1 MHHLQFLDPSH
12 DRTLALVGTYH
23 PALVTVSVLMAAL
36 AAYAAL
42 RLAGRITA
50 AETGRAKGLWLAAGA
65 TAMGVGIW
73 AMHFIGMLAFRL
85 PVAVGYDLAG
95 TLVSVLPAIVTSV
108 VVLYVS
114 TREKIRPP
122 QLLFAGM
129 LMGLGI
135 GTMHYTGMAAMRM
148 AGHMFYDPVLFG
160 VSIVVA
166 VVLASAA
173 LYIQF
178 LAGHR
183 AKAGKQ
189 TKARKQR
196 TLLGA
201 ALTMGIAVSG
211 MHYTAMAAVYFFPR
225 DSPGAPVGLV
235 APTLLAVLVGLAAAL
250 ILALT
255 IFVVVVDGRLK
266 AAALSARTSRA
277 RMMQAIETMSEGF
290 CLYDADDRLVLC
302 NSRYRDLNRDA
313 DREVVLGETFE
324 QIIRRTAER
333 GLVAEARGRV
343 AEWVAERSAAHQH
356 PSGPILQQRCN
367 GRWIQVCEQK
377 PEDGSTV
384 AIFTDITAL
393 KRAEIELSAA
403 LEGLK
408 TTQAQLVQSE
418 KMAALGQLTAGI
430 AHEMNTPIGVVHSTA
445 DNFERCV
452 KKILEATETS
462 STLDEVRSDARF
474 QRAVL
479 IIRENSRL
487 ISEASLRIGTI
498 VSGLKAFSAE
508 ESSQESASIGDCV
521 ENTLS
526 LIQHQLRE
534 GITVVKK
541 LGAVPVVPFGRA
553 ALNQVLMAL
562 FTNAV
567 RAIPGEGKITIETE
581 GDKDWARIRISDS
594 GGGIPE
600 ERLKNLF
607 DFGFSTQGTR
617 VGVEMGLSSAYNVV
631 RKNGGDVSVASVL
644 GEGSIFTV
652 TLPLRAGAAS
662 A

>member
-1 MHHLQFLDPSH
+1 
-12 DRTLALVGTYH
+12 
-23 PALVTVSVLMAAL
+23 
-36 AAYAAL
+36 
-42 RLAGRITA
+42 
-50 AETGRAKGLWLAAGA
+50 
-65 TAMGVGIW
+65 
-73 AMHFIGMLAFRL
+73 
-85 PVAVGYDLAG
+85 
-95 TLVSVLPAIVTSV
+95 
-108 VVLYVS
+108 
-114 TREKIRPP
+114 
-122 QLLFAGM
+122 
-129 LMGLGI
+129 MGLGI

-367 GRWIQVCEQK
+367 GRWIQVSEQK
-377 PEDGSTV
+377 TEDGSTV
-384 AIFTDITAL
+384 AIFTDITDL

-403 LEGLK
+403 LAGLK

-607 DFGFSTQGTR
+607 DFGFSTQEPASELKWGSPARTT
-617 VGVEMGLSSAYNVV
+617 LSARTAVMCLLP
-631 RKNGGDVSVASVL
+631 ASWEKGPFL
-644 GEGSIFTV
+644 PSRCRFGQARPAPRFPSSR
-652 TLPLRAGAAS
+652 PLRPRVTPGRAHKHPLR
-662 A
+662 

>member
-135 GTMHYTGMAAMRM
+135 GTMHYTGMAAMRI

-367 GRWIQVCEQK
+367 GRWIQVSEQK
-377 PEDGSTV
+377 TEDGSTV
-384 AIFTDITAL
+384 AIFTDITDL

>member
-1 MHHLQFLDPSH
+1 
-12 DRTLALVGTYH
+12 
-23 PALVTVSVLMAAL
+23 
-36 AAYAAL
+36 
-42 RLAGRITA
+42 
-50 AETGRAKGLWLAAGA
+50 
-65 TAMGVGIW
+65 
-73 AMHFIGMLAFRL
+73 
-85 PVAVGYDLAG
+85 
-95 TLVSVLPAIVTSV
+95 
-108 VVLYVS
+108 
-114 TREKIRPP
+114 
-122 QLLFAGM
+122 M

-367 GRWIQVCEQK
+367 GRWIQVSEQK
-377 PEDGSTV
+377 TEDGSTV
-384 AIFTDITAL
+384 AIFTDITDL

-594 GGGIPE
+594 GVGIPE

-617 VGVEMGLSSAYNVV
+617 VGVEMGALQRVQ
-631 RKNGGDVSVASVL
+631 RCPQ
-644 GEGSIFTV
+644 E
-652 TLPLRAGAAS
+652 RR
-662 A
+662 

>member
-50 AETGRAKGLWLAAGA
+50 AETGRAKGLWVAAGA

-333 GLVAEARGRV
+333 GSCGRSPGARGGV
-343 AEWVAERSAAHQH
+343 
-356 PSGPILQQRCN
+356 
-367 GRWIQVCEQK
+367 GRRK
-377 PEDGSTV
+377 KRRAPASFRTDST
-384 AIFTDITAL
+384 
-393 KRAEIELSAA
+393 AA
-403 LEGLK
+403 L
-408 TTQAQLVQSE
+408 
-418 KMAALGQLTAGI
+418 
-430 AHEMNTPIGVVHSTA
+430 
-445 DNFERCV
+445 
-452 KKILEATETS
+452 
-462 STLDEVRSDARF
+462 
-474 QRAVL
+474 QRPL
-479 IIRENSRL
+479 
-487 ISEASLRIGTI
+487 
-498 VSGLKAFSAE
+498 
-508 ESSQESASIGDCV
+508 
-521 ENTLS
+521 
-526 LIQHQLRE
+526 
-534 GITVVKK
+534 
-541 LGAVPVVPFGRA
+541 
-553 ALNQVLMAL
+553 
-562 FTNAV
+562 
-567 RAIPGEGKITIETE
+567 
-581 GDKDWARIRISDS
+581 DS
-594 GGGIPE
+594 GQ
-600 ERLKNLF
+600 RTKNRGRQHRCYLH
-607 DFGFSTQGTR
+607 G
-617 VGVEMGLSSAYNVV
+617 YN
-631 RKNGGDVSVASVL
+631 RPQA
-644 GEGSIFTV
+644 
-652 TLPLRAGAAS
+652 R
-662 A
+662 